1 MRIRDPKTTA
11 LIFASGKM
19 VVTGA
24 KSEDDSRLAARKYAR
39 IIQKLGFDAKF
50 SEFKIQNIVGSC
62 DVKFPIRLEGL
73 AYSHGQFSSYEPE
86 VIVSV
91 VVVTTHADLLFSQL
105 FPGLIYRMLKPKV
118 VLLIFVS
125 GKIVLTGAKVTA
137 AVPTPG
143 TRRLT
148 STHRSGRRSTRRST
162 RSTPCSPSSGSRE
175 RPHPRPAAKPPAD
188 GGADVVHDA
197 SPPHELSCH
206 LTHHIPIRL
215 HMLSSLVSSLFHTL
229 VVSLCPEPFSSL
241 SVQDHRR
248 RLFAIKYIT
257 ITIQYFRPR
266 IGEHIFD
273 L

>member
-1 MRIRDPKTTA
+1 
-11 LIFASGKM
+11 
-19 VVTGA
+19 
-24 KSEDDSRLAARKYAR
+24 
-39 IIQKLGFDAKF
+39 
-50 SEFKIQNIVGSC
+50 
-62 DVKFPIRLEGL
+62 
-73 AYSHGQFSSYEPE
+73 
-86 VIVSV
+86 
-91 VVVTTHADLLFSQL
+91 
-105 FPGLIYRMLKPKV
+105 MLKPKV

-206 LTHHIPIRL
+206 LTHHIPTRV
-215 HMLSSLVSSLFHTL
+215 HMLSSLVSSPFSHPRRIIMPRALFLSQYRTIV
-229 VVSLCPEPFSSL
+229 VVSLQSSIL
-241 SVQDHRR
+241 PLQYNT
-248 RLFAIKYIT
+248 FARALANISLT
-257 ITIQYFRPR
+257 
-266 IGEHIFD
+266 FD
-273 L
+273 MSMQALQPAATVNPYAVLIDECDDDAVCLWCNIDC